1 MKDLF
6 TEEER
11 VLSGYRRKIENEDIY
26 LEDAESFASNYKD
39 LIDQTRVITRISDRL
54 QKKLDMANQKIKS
67 QNHEIGQKNEL
78 LENTIIELTRAKV
91 SKKASTILLTLA
103 LILFIWEQ
111 YLLEPF
117 IESYVIIP
125 YLGIVLKGLIA
136 FSLKFFETGIENY
149 FMKKEQGQ
157 ILRNRGKSLKTKLA
171 YSGF

>member
-11 VLSGYRRKIENEDIY
+11 VLSGYRRKIEKEDVY
-26 LEDAESFASNYKD
+26 LEDTESFANNFKD

-54 QKKLDMANQKIKS
+54 QKKLDLANQKISS

-78 LENTIIELTRAKV
+78 LENTIIELTRTRV

-103 LILFIWEQ
+103 LILFISEQ
-111 YLLEPF
+111 YLLEPL
-117 IESYVIIP
+117 IESYIIIP

-136 FSLKFFETGIENY
+136 LSLKFFETGLENF
-149 FMKKEQGQ
+149 FMKKEQGE
-157 ILRNRGKSLKTKLA
+157 ILKNSDRSLRIKLSYA
-171 YSGF
+171 GF

>member
-6 TEEER
+6 TEEEK
-11 VLSGYRRKIENEDIY
+11 VLSSYRRKIEKEDVY
-26 LEDAESFASNYKD
+26 LEDAESFANSYKD

-54 QKKLDMANQKIKS
+54 QKKLDMANQKIRS
-67 QNHEIGQKNEL
+67 QNEVIGQKNEL

-103 LILFIWEQ
+103 LILFISEQ
-111 YLLEPF
+111 YLLEPL
-117 IESYVIIP
+117 IESYVVIP

-149 FMKKEQGQ
+149 FMKKEQSE
-157 ILRNRGKSLKTKLA
+157 ILKNRGKSLKAKLS

>member
-11 VLSGYRRKIENEDIY
+11 VLSGYRRKIENQDIY

-103 LILFIWEQ
+103 LILFISEQ

-149 FMKKEQGQ
+149 FMKKEQGE
-157 ILRNRGKSLKTKLA
+157 ILKNRGKSLKTKLS

>member
-67 QNHEIGQKNEL
+67 QNQEIGKKNDL

-103 LILFIWEQ
+103 IILFISEQ

-117 IESYVIIP
+117 IESYVVIP
-125 YLGIVLKGLIA
+125 YLGIILKGIIA
-136 FSLKFFETGIENY
+136 ISLKFFETGIENY

-157 ILRNRGKSLKTKLA
+157 ILKNRGKSLKTKLS